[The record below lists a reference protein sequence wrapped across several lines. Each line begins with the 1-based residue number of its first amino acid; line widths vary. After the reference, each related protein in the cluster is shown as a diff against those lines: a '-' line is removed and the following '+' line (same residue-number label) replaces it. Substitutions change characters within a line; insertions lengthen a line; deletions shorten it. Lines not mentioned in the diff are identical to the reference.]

1 MRRIYHWSKN
11 LVVGLAMMVPATVWA
26 SGEKAANLVVVADT
40 RRVTGIL
47 RYFSDLY
54 NTNVVMSAVWS
65 VVLTVAI
72 GATLGFAM
80 DFLME
85 RTGLDLHSRKII
97 EH

>member
-1 MRRIYHWSKN
+1 MNRSLQRFIL
-11 LVVGLAMMVPATVWA
+11 LVATGIICMPSWVWA
-26 SGEKAANLVVVADT
+26 AGEKATNIVVVADT

-47 RYFSDLY
+47 KYFSDLY
-54 NTNVVMSAVWS
+54 NTNVVMSAVWA

-72 GATLGFAM
+72 GCVLGFLM
-80 DFLME
+80 DFIME